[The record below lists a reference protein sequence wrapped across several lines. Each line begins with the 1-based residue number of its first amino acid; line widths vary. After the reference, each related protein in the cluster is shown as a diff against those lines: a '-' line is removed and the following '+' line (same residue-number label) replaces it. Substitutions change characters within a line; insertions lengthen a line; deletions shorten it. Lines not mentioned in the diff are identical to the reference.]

1 MDFGYDY
8 ESCVKASEKV
18 SWRLDDVMPL
28 GTRLDFSRK
37 FLPDRLAPDDGLP
50 KSFDENARRVLN
62 HISANAYLNLFA
74 FVEEYILATML
85 KHAQAEV
92 FGKPEALRALS
103 RFVDEELKHQLL
115 FHRYREAFDRDFG
128 SRCEVLESAVE
139 VAGVIMSH
147 SPIAVLLVTLHIEL
161 MTQQHFTECVKDEG
175 SIDPLFKSLLRNHW
189 LEESQH
195 AKIDALELGKLTSVA
210 TPERLAK
217 GFDEYL
223 GILQAFD
230 GLLAQQ
236 ADMDVKSLAAALGR
250 DLGGDEQRAVVAT
263 QLAGYRRTFIW
274 YGMTNPTFCEI
285 ISEISPEKA
294 ASVKEQS
301 PKYGA
306 SQHVS

>member
-18 SWRLDDVMPL
+18 SWRLDDVMPI

-37 FLPDRLAPDDGLP
+37 FLPDRLAPTDALSKLFDD
-50 KSFDENARRVLN
+50 DQRRALN
-62 HISANAYLNLFA
+62 HIAANAYLNLFA

-103 RFVDEELKHQLL
+103 RFVDEELKHQML
-115 FHRYREAFDRDFG
+115 FERYRDAFDRDFG
-128 SRCEVLESAVE
+128 SRCEVLENAVE

-147 SPIAVLLVTLHIEL
+147 SPIAILLVTLHLEL
-161 MTQQHFTECVKDEG
+161 MTQQHFTECVKDEAA
-175 SIDPLFKSLLRNHW
+175 IDPLFKSLLRNHW

-195 AKIDALELGKLTSVA
+195 AKIDALELGKLTSSA
-210 TPERLAK
+210 TPERVAK

-223 GILQAFD
+223 GILEAFD
-230 GLLAQQ
+230 GLLGQQ
-236 ADMDVKSLAAALGR
+236 AEMDANSLGAVLGR
-250 DLGGDEQRAVVAT
+250 ELTAEERAAVIAT
-263 QLAGYRRTFIW
+263 QLTGYRRTFIW
-274 YGMTNPTFCEI
+274 YGMTNPTFCTI
-285 ISEISPEKA
+285 IKQISPEKA
-294 ASVKEQS
+294 ATVKDQS

-306 SQHVS
+306 SAHVS